1 MPECRESK
9 ASFLAAMK
17 RLKEL
22 LEAGIKLRLLGID
35 IDATEAEE
43 GKFPKDHPASLGLP
57 YQIDSTCT
65 VKRGTNLAQGPVY
78 PPMWHTTKAAGP
90 TDPDPLTTLEL
101 KDLSYT
107 YRSLILDLGALHL
120 SIQWLTHTSALLCPR
135 SDYESTMKFVH
146 KKVRRARVGMA
157 LVFEDHVLVF
167 LSSDLVFQPKWA
179 KSRTDLPP
187 PPPDFYSPEWS
198 FLADL
203 AKWIR
208 KRVNC
213 DRSGLACEV
222 MRANNETFPGI
233 GVYTVVEL
241 FFLAGLS
248 MQLTEAEVFTNPSR
262 AARIALAYLCYLHR
276 SETGLEEL
284 LRPALHDGYLAPTK
298 QQRLKYIDWL
308 HVYAKDR
315 TRLPERMAFLVDEYK
330 TKIAELSSQDLW
342 IRDENT
348 TLYDVFEPSLVSV
361 GLQLPHNL
369 GHLVFGREAWTELGG
384 TLSTESD
391 PLTALFTDEEL
402 LDSPTFLRPNHYS
415 PLFLA
420 SGDASSLSLPRRHI
434 YTYRGAKKQLW
445 SITPFPTNSQGCP
458 DTHDKIVPT
467 EITGDSRRHMLFSY
481 IVQQTRKV
489 AIGPLEY
496 CGNAHLVRIGSSDV
510 VVPCYGDPTLP
521 EFYAIRDLKS
531 RMLPP
536 VLPGARRAGL
546 NSEEA
551 ASLHED
557 IEEYAK
563 SVSRK
568 RARDGNDE
576 NEPQT
581 SNVRKP
587 KKKRL
592 SADKRL
598 ALTPIN

>member
-1 MPECRESK
+1 MSRSWESK

-17 RLKEL
+17 RPQR
-22 LEAGIKLRLLGID
+22 APSGRIKLQLLGID

-43 GKFPKDHPASLGLP
+43 TKFPKGHPASLGLP
-57 YQIDSTCT
+57 YQLTPPARSS
-65 VKRGTNLAQGPVY
+65 VAQLVSGPVY
-78 PPMWHTTKAAGP
+78 PPKWHTTKAAGP
-90 TDPDPLTTLEL
+90 ADPDPLTTHEL

-120 SIQWLTHTSALLCPR
+120 SIQWLTHTSALLYTKRC
-135 SDYESTMKFVH
+135 
-146 KKVRRARVGMA
+146 VRRARVGLA
-157 LVFEDHVLVF
+157 LVFEDMFF
-167 LSSDLVFQPKWA
+167 LA
-179 KSRTDLPP
+179 ADLPP
-187 PPPDFYSPEWS
+187 PPPDFYSPKWS

-262 AARIALAYLCYLHR
+262 TARIALAYLQ
-276 SETGLEEL
+276 EL

-298 QQRLKYIDWL
+298 QQRLKYLDWL

-330 TKIAELSSQDLW
+330 AKIVELSAEDLW

-348 TLYDVFEPSLVSV
+348 TLHDVFEPSLVSV
-361 GLQLPHNL
+361 GLQLPHTSATSFL
-369 GHLVFGREAWTELGG
+369 AGEAWIAMGG
-384 TLSTESD
+384 TLSDESD
-391 PLTALFTDEEL
+391 PLTVLYADEGSDYVVEL
-402 LDSPTFLRPNHYS
+402 LDSPT

-420 SGDASSLSLPRRHI
+420 SSDASAPLSLPRRHI
-434 YTYRGAKKQLW
+434 YTYRGQRNNCC
-445 SITPFPTNSQGCP
+445 S
-458 DTHDKIVPT
+458 DTRDKIVPT
-467 EITGDSRRHMLFSY
+467 EITGVPRRRMLFSY

-510 VVPCYGDPTLP
+510 VVPCYGDPNLP
-521 EFYAIRDLKS
+521 EYYAIRDLKN
-531 RMLPP
+531 P
-536 VLPGARRAGL
+536 RRAVL
-546 NSEEA
+546 TSEEA
-551 ASLHED
+551 AR
-557 IEEYAK
+557 YGK

-568 RARDGNDE
+568 RARDGDGE
-576 NEPQT
+576 NEPEK
-581 SNVRKP
+581 SSARKP
-587 KKKRL
+587 KKND
-592 SADKRL
+592 SAQTSDL
-598 ALTPIN
+598 PLMPIN

>member
-1 MPECRESK
+1 MPETRESK

-22 LEAGIKLRLLGID
+22 LEAGIKLQLLGID

-43 GKFPKDHPASLGLP
+43 TKFPKDHPASLGLP

-65 VKRGTNLAQGPVY
+65 VKRGTNLSQGPVY

-90 TDPDPLTTLEL
+90 ADPDPLTTLEL

-120 SIQWLTHTSALLCPR
+120 SIQWLTHTSALFCSR
-135 SDYESTMKFVH
+135 SDYESTIKFVH
-146 KKVRRARVGMA
+146 KKVRRARVGRA

-167 LSSDLVFQPKWA
+167 LSSDLVFQ
-179 KSRTDLPP
+179 
-187 PPPDFYSPEWS
+187 
-198 FLADL
+198 
-203 AKWIR
+203 
-208 KRVNC
+208 
-213 DRSGLACEV
+213 
-222 MRANNETFPGI
+222 RANNETFPGI

-262 AARIALAYLCYLHR
+262 IARIALAYLQFLHR

-298 QQRLKYIDWL
+298 QQRLKYLDWL

-315 TRLPERMAFLVDEYK
+315 TRLPERMASLVDEYK
-330 TKIAELSSQDLW
+330 AKIW
-342 IRDENT
+342 IRDENM

-369 GHLVFGREAWTELGG
+369 GHLVFGREAWIAMGG
-384 TLSTESD
+384 TLSDESD
-391 PLTALFTDEEL
+391 PLTVLYADEEL
-402 LDSPTFLRPNHYS
+402 LDSPTFLRPKHYS

-420 SGDASSLSLPRRHI
+420 SSDASSLSLFLAATSTPIEGR
-434 YTYRGAKKQLW
+434 KKQLW
-445 SITPFPTNSQGCP
+445 SITPCPTNSQGCS
-458 DTHDKIVPT
+458 DTRDKIVPT
-467 EITGDSRRHMLFSY
+467 EITGVPRRRMLFSY

-510 VVPCYGDPTLP
+510 VVPCYGDPNLP
-521 EFYAIRDLKS
+521 EYYAIRDLKN

-536 VLPGARRAGL
+536 VLPGARRAVL
-546 NSEEA
+546 TSEEA
-551 ASLHED
+551 ASLHVE
-557 IEEYAK
+557 IEEYGK

-568 RARDGNDE
+568 RARDGDGE
-576 NEPQT
+576 NEPEK
-581 SNVRKP
+581 SNAQKP

-598 ALTPIN
+598 ALMPIN

>member
-1 MPECRESK
+1 AP
-9 ASFLAAMK
+9 
-17 RLKEL
+17 
-22 LEAGIKLRLLGID
+22 EAGIKLQLLGID

-43 GKFPKDHPASLGLP
+43 TKFPKDHPASLGLP

-65 VKRGTNLAQGPVY
+65 VKRGTNLSQGPVY

-90 TDPDPLTTLEL
+90 ADPDPLTTLEL

-120 SIQWLTHTSALLCPR
+120 SIQWLTHTSALFCSR
-135 SDYESTMKFVH
+135 SDYESTIKFVH
-146 KKVRRARVGMA
+146 KKGVRRARVGLA

-167 LSSDLVFQPKWA
+167 LSSDLVFQVPDQTPSQNGRS
-179 KSRTDLPP
+179 SRSDLPP
-187 PPPDFYSPEWS
+187 PPPDFYSPKWS

-262 AARIALAYLCYLHR
+262 TARIALAYLQFLHR
-276 SETGLEEL
+276 SE
-284 LRPALHDGYLAPTK
+284 P
-298 QQRLKYIDWL
+298 QRLKYLDWL

-315 TRLPERMAFLVDEYK
+315 TRLPERMAFLA
-330 TKIAELSSQDLW
+330 KIVELSAEDLW

-361 GLQLPHNL
+361 G
-369 GHLVFGREAWTELGG
+369 
-384 TLSTESD
+384 TLSDESD
-391 PLTALFTDEEL
+391 PLTVLYADEEL
-402 LDSPTFLRPNHYS
+402 LDSPTFLRPKHYS

-420 SGDASSLSLPRRHI
+420 SSDASSLSLPRRHV

-445 SITPFPTNSQGCP
+445 SITPFPTNSQGCS

-467 EITGDSRRHMLFSY
+467 EITGVPRRCY
-481 IVQQTRKV
+481 WT
-489 AIGPLEY
+489 LEY

-510 VVPCYGDPTLP
+510 VVPCYGDPNLP
-521 EFYAIRDLKS
+521 EYYAIRDLKN

-536 VLPGARRAGL
+536 VLPGARRAVL
-546 NSEEA
+546 TSEEA
-551 ASLHED
+551 ASLHDE
-557 IEEYAK
+557 IEEYGK
-563 SVSRK
+563 VCQESG
-568 RARDGNDE
+568 RAMVME
-576 NEPQT
+576 KNEPEK
-581 SNVRKP
+581 SNAQKP

-592 SADKRL
+592 SADQRL
-598 ALTPIN
+598 ALMPIN

>member
-1 MPECRESK
+1 MPETRESK

-22 LEAGIKLRLLGID
+22 LEAGIKLQLLGID

-43 GKFPKDHPASLGLP
+43 TKFPKDHPASLGLP

-65 VKRGTNLAQGPVY
+65 VKRGTNLSQGPVY

-90 TDPDPLTTLEL
+90 ADPDPLTTLEL

-120 SIQWLTHTSALLCPR
+120 SIQWLTHTSALFCSR
-135 SDYESTMKFVH
+135 SDYESTIKFVH
-146 KKVRRARVGMA
+146 KKGVRRARVGLA

-179 KSRTDLPP
+179 KSRSDLPP
-187 PPPDFYSPEWS
+187 PPPDFYSPKWS

-262 AARIALAYLCYLHR
+262 TARIALAYLQFLHR

-298 QQRLKYIDWL
+298 QQRLKYLDWL

-330 TKIAELSSQDLW
+330 AKIVELSAEDLW

-369 GHLVFGREAWTELGG
+369 GHLVFGREAWIEMGG
-384 TLSTESD
+384 TLSDESD
-391 PLTALFTDEEL
+391 PLTVLYADEEL
-402 LDSPTFLRPNHYS
+402 LDSPTFLRPKHYS

-420 SGDASSLSLPRRHI
+420 SSDASSLSLPRRHV

-445 SITPFPTNSQGCP
+445 SITPFPTNSQGCS

-467 EITGDSRRHMLFSY
+467 EITGVPRRRMLFSY

-510 VVPCYGDPTLP
+510 VVPCYGDPNLP
-521 EFYAIRDLKS
+521 EYYAIRDLKN
-531 RMLPP
+531 P
-536 VLPGARRAGL
+536 RRAVL
-546 NSEEA
+546 TSEEA
-551 ASLHED
+551 ASLHDE
-557 IEEYAK
+557 IEEYGK

-568 RARDGNDE
+568 RARDGDGE
-576 NEPQT
+576 NEPEK
-581 SNVRKP
+581 SNAQKP

-592 SADKRL
+592 SADQRL
-598 ALTPIN
+598 ALMPIN